1 MKSYKNANV
10 FYGKNLEL
18 VKGKTILVD
27 QGRIQRITDEQF
39 ESSIDLH
46 GDYVIPAFVNAHCHL
61 GDTGAKELGVG
72 LTLEEAVVYPNGLK
86 HKYLAQ
92 ITSEELTEAV
102 RDGLKEMLK
111 NGIILAADYREGGLA
126 GIQAVRQAQ
135 KACRSM

>member
-1 MKSYKNANV
+1 M
-10 FYGKNLEL
+10 
-18 VKGKTILVD
+18 D
-27 QGRIQRITDEQF
+27 QGRIQGITDEQF

-86 HKYLAQ
+86 HKYLAK

-111 NGIILAADYREGGLA
+111 NGIILAADYREGGLPSSITWI
-126 GIQAVRQAQ
+126 G
-135 KACRSM
+135 KPFCACRTAWIPARPPSL